1 MPLHLPHSNL
11 ELDEVGGWIGVP
23 NSPPLRALA
32 AGLRQR
38 TGKTIVPITKT
49 SPGNTAASALAR
61 SGASKTEEDNIH
73 LDVPL
78 DSQLP
83 GARLS
88 SLTQSIADK
97 GIKDMRE
104 PVSLQAA
111 IKDAFSFHPKSPTIW
126 KSIRCRDIGRNIR
139 NILWKSMHG
148 AHRLGKW
155 WLNIPECEER
165 ANCVHCGAEETL
177 DHILLECPSPGQS
190 GVWKLTKKE
199 SSWPAVLMGTI
210 LGSGLAVFK
219 DVSGK
224 PQLAL
229 GRLYKILMT
238 ESAQV
243 IWKLRCDSVI
253 GREGTPPSTHEV
265 HNRWVKVMN
274 ERLEIDV
281 NLTNKLK
288 YGKQH
293 ALSPAL
299 VLDTWRGTLLD
310 EDTLPDDWLREPGV
324 LVRYNVNA
332 ASPFWINAATSM
344 LVPPM
349 LEQPTLSS
357 TTNYWTTG

>member
-1 MPLHLPHSNL
+1 
-11 ELDEVGGWIGVP
+11 
-23 NSPPLRALA
+23 
-32 AGLRQR
+32 
-38 TGKTIVPITKT
+38 
-49 SPGNTAASALAR
+49 
-61 SGASKTEEDNIH
+61 
-73 LDVPL
+73 
-78 DSQLP
+78 LP

-88 SLTQSIADK
+88 SLTQSIAYK
-97 GIKDMRE
+97 GIKEMRE
-104 PVSLQAA
+104 PVSRKKTDEIVKGVQAA
-111 IKDAFSFHPKSPTIW
+111 VKDAFSFHPKSPTIW
-126 KSIRCRDIGRNIR
+126 KSIRHRDIGRNIR
-139 NILWKSMHG
+139 NFLWKSMHG

-190 GVWKLTKKE
+190 EVWKLAEQLWTKKE
-199 SSWPAVLMGTI
+199 SSWPAVSMGTI
-210 LGSGLAVFK
+210 LGSGLAIFK
-219 DVSGK
+219 DDSGK
-224 PQLAL
+224 PRPALA
-229 GRLYKILMT
+229 RLYKILMT
-238 ESAQV
+238 ESAHV

-299 VLDTWRGTLLD
+299 VLDTWCGTLLD

-324 LVRYNVNA
+324 LVGITPKRSLR
-332 ASPFWINAATSM
+332 SPS
-344 LVPPM
+344 PPIGWWGR
-349 LEQPTLSS
+349 
-357 TTNYWTTG
+357 NR